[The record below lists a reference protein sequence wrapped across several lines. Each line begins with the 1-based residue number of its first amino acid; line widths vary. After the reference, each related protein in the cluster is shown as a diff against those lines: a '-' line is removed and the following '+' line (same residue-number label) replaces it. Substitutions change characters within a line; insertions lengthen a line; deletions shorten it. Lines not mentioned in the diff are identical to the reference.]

1 MGKKIGGIVAIGGTV
16 DFTLLDDPTQTTAAL
31 VKAAQE
37 VSSTIHSIEFSDRS
51 GCYAEELPKLA
62 SYLRDL
68 FVSVE
73 FVRSP
78 TSKGKLPSG
87 SDSFQVEV
95 SSAYRTIAAF
105 LTYDSEHLRV
115 SDWAVLARTLANLEV
130 QLNLFV
136 EQYVES

>member
-16 DFTLLDDPTQTTAAL
+16 DFTLLDDPTQTTSAL

-37 VSSTIHSIEFSDRS
+37 VCSTIYSIEFGDRS
-51 GCYAEELPKLA
+51 SCYAEELPKLA
-62 SYLRDL
+62 SHLRDL

-78 TSKGKLPSG
+78 SSKGKLPSG
-87 SDSFQVEV
+87 SDIFQVEV

-105 LTYDSEHLRV
+105 LTYDAEHLRV

-130 QLNLFV
+130 QLTLFV
-136 EQYVES
+136 EQYGES